1 MVADQTATMFFFFF
15 SLHFMHH
22 GRRERMRDAKRR
34 EREGYQG
41 LVYRLEAKTSDPIG
55 SVKLLIEQKAVRS

>member
-1 MVADQTATMFFFFF
+1 
-15 SLHFMHH
+15 MHH